1 MAFLAHCMADVTSFN
16 SCPLSS
22 TYVKLMDET
31 SPTLKR
37 QKDEQDYT
45 TAPSNDNRTTA
56 TMDTSKKALE
66 ESAAITDDD
75 AETGSGSNHNDDNDD
90 DNNSKKESAASISP
104 PESSPPSIKKLF
116 QMSGPEMPMLVVAM
130 VLMFVSETTS
140 LVLPLIMANAYDVL
154 VDESLNS
161 GQRMSEINRYMVLT
175 LIIYAAGLVAQYF
188 RAAILGVI
196 GERMVARMRYQLFGS
211 ILRQEIAFFDEHKS
225 GELVSRLGS
234 DTTLLQQVI
243 AMSIPEALV
252 GVIKTVVSIGLMF
265 WISPKLAGVSIG
277 SVFCIFI
284 VATPLGQLLAKI
296 SKAYQDV
303 LGEAQTYSTEA
314 FGSMR
319 TVQSFAAEEKELYR
333 FGTRIGNPDAC
344 PWWWPKQEMSTYR
357 AGFFKALTTAAFFV
371 TIFGVGFGSLYICL
385 WYGFYLVNEME
396 MSLGDLTA
404 FQSYIFTIGFGLGAA
419 ASHIAKIFEGIG
431 ASGRVFY
438 LLDRVPLIPEPV
450 KDKDNIPPPLEPESI
465 EGSIELKDVD
475 FSYPSRP
482 GVRVLNQFSLKI
494 PSDTTT
500 ALVGGSGSGKSTV
513 VALLQRFYDV
523 NSGGI
528 YLDGN
533 NITDLNLQW
542 LRRHIGYVQQEPQLF
557 GMTIKENLLYGVDRD
572 VSQEEMENA
581 CRDANAHDF
590 IVTWPEGYNTLVGE
604 RGVKLSGGQKQR
616 ICIARA
622 LLTNCRILLLDEAT
636 SALDSE
642 SEHLVQEAINKAIL
656 GRTVVIVAHRLS
668 TIQKADQIVVMS
680 DHKIVDVGTHEE
692 LLNGCTKYQD
702 LIKRQSLFVRDVSQ
716 LSVNNEELLQS
727 DGSLGFV
734 NNA

>member
-1 MAFLAHCMADVTSFN
+1 MD
-16 SCPLSS
+16 SS
-22 TYVKLMDET
+22 N
-31 SPTLKR
+31 
-37 QKDEQDYT
+37 KD
-45 TAPSNDNRTTA
+45 P
-56 TMDTSKKALE
+56 E
-66 ESAAITDDD
+66 ESVTNTD
-75 AETGSGSNHNDDNDD
+75 AEVGSNHKFDHDD
-90 DNNSKKESAASISP
+90 DNNSTNESVSSP
-104 PESSPPSIKKLF
+104 SHESSTPSLKKLF
-116 QMSGPEMPMLVVAM
+116 QMSGPEMPMLFVSMLLMVA
-130 VLMFVSETTS
+130 SETTS
-140 LVLPLIMANAYDVL
+140 LVLPLILANAYDVL
-154 VDESLNS
+154 VDQSLNS
-161 GQRMSEINRYMVLT
+161 DQRMSEINQYMTLT
-175 LIIYAAGLVAQYF
+175 LIIYAAGLVAGYF

-211 ILRQEIAFFDEHKS
+211 ILKQEIAFFDEHKS

-243 AMSIPEALV
+243 SMSIPEALV

-277 SVFCIFI
+277 SVFLIFI
-284 VATPLGQLLAKI
+284 VVAPLGQLLAKL

-303 LGEAQTYSTEA
+303 LSEAQTYSTEA

-319 TVQSFAAEEKELYR
+319 TVQSFAAEKKEHDR

-344 PWWWPKQEMSTYR
+344 PWWWPKQETSTYR
-357 AGFFKALTTAAFFV
+357 SGFFKALTTAAFFV

-385 WYGFYLVNEME
+385 WYGFFLVNEME
-396 MSLGDLTA
+396 MTLGDLTA
-404 FQSYIFTIGFGLGAA
+404 FQSYIFTIGFGLGASA
-419 ASHIAKIFEGIG
+419 THIAKIFEGIG

-438 LLDRVPLIPEPV
+438 LLNRIPLIPEPV
-450 KDKDNIPPPLEPESI
+450 NEESNLPPPLEPEFI
-465 EGSIELKDVD
+465 EGNIELKHVE

-482 GVRVLNQFSLKI
+482 EVKVLDQFSLKI
-494 PSDTTT
+494 PSNTTT

-542 LRRHIGYVQQEPQLF
+542 LRRQIGYVQQEPQLF
-557 GMTIKENLLYGVDRD
+557 GMSIKENLLYGVDRT
-572 VSQEEMENA
+572 VSQEEMEKA

-622 LLTNCRILLLDEAT
+622 LLTNCRLLLLDEAT

-642 SEHLVQEAINKAIL
+642 SEHLVQEAINKAIV
-656 GRTVVIVAHRLS
+656 GRTVIIVAHRLS
-668 TIQKADQIVVMS
+668 TIQQADQIVVMS

-692 LLNGCTKYQD
+692 LLNRCSKYQD
-702 LIKRQSLFVRDVSQ
+702 LIKRQSMFIRDVSQ
-716 LSVNNEELLQS
+716 LDLSVNE
-727 DGSLGFV
+727 
-734 NNA
+734 

>member
-1 MAFLAHCMADVTSFN
+1 MQSNIHSEHNMNPTSTMEAN
-16 SCPLSS
+16 
-22 TYVKLMDET
+22 KE
-31 SPTLKR
+31 
-37 QKDEQDYT
+37 KDPE
-45 TAPSNDNRTTA
+45 
-56 TMDTSKKALE
+56 K
-66 ESAAITDDD
+66 SAAMTD
-75 AETGSGSNHNDDNDD
+75 AETGSMKKEDNASEETKDDEQQ
-90 DNNSKKESAASISP
+90 SKKSTTLSP
-104 PESSPPSIKKLF
+104 PASSPPSLKRLF
-116 QMSGPEMPMLVVAM
+116 QMAGPELSMLILAIF
-130 VLMFVSETTS
+130 LMIASETTN
-140 LVLPLIMANAYDVL
+140 LVLPLIVANAYDVL
-154 VDESLNS
+154 VDESLDS
-161 GQRMSEINRYMVLT
+161 SERMGEINRFMAVA
-175 LIIYAAGLVAQYF
+175 LIIYAAGLVAGYL

-211 ILRQEIAFFDEHKS
+211 ILHQELAFFDEHKS

-243 AMSIPEALV
+243 SMSFPEALV

-277 SVFCIFI
+277 SVFCIFV
-284 VATPLGQLLAKI
+284 VAAPLGQLLGKL

-319 TVQSFAAEEKELYR
+319 TVQSFAAEEKELQR
-333 FGTRIGNPDAC
+333 FGTRIGDPDKC
-344 PWWWPKQEMSTYR
+344 RWWWPQNETSTYR
-357 AGFFKALTTAAFFV
+357 TGFFKALTTASFFV

-385 WYGFYLVNEME
+385 LYGFYLVNEME
-396 MSLGDLTA
+396 MTLGDLTA
-404 FQSYIFTIGFGLGAA
+404 FQSYIFTIGFGLGSA
-419 ASHIAKIFEGIG
+419 ASHIAKIFEGLG

-450 KDKDNIPPPLEPESI
+450 TDEKKHSPLEPKEI
-465 EGSIELKDVD
+465 TGDMELRNVD

-482 GVRVLNQFSLKI
+482 GVKVLDNFSLKI
-494 PSDTTT
+494 PSNTTT
-500 ALVGGSGSGKSTV
+500 ALVGSSGSGKSTV

-533 NITDLNLQW
+533 NITNLNLQW
-542 LRRHIGYVQQEPQLF
+542 LRRHVGYVQQEPQLF
-557 GMTIKENLLYGVDRD
+557 GMSIKENLLYGVNREI
-572 VSQEEMENA
+572 SQEEVESA

-590 IVTWPEGYNTLVGE
+590 IVSWPEGYDSLVGE

-642 SEHLVQEAINKAIL
+642 SEHLVQEAINKAIV

-668 TIQKADQIVVMS
+668 TIQRADQIVVMS
-680 DHKIVDVGTHEE
+680 NHKIVDVGTHEE
-692 LLNGCTKYQD
+692 LLSGCSKYQD
-702 LIKRQSLFVRDVSQ
+702 LIKRQSMFVRDLSQ
-716 LSVNNEELLQS
+716 LDLDNS
-727 DGSLGFV
+727 DYR
-734 NNA
+734 

>member
-1 MAFLAHCMADVTSFN
+1 MTISMDA
-16 SCPLSS
+16 SS
-22 TYVKLMDET
+22 
-31 SPTLKR
+31 
-37 QKDEQDYT
+37 KD
-45 TAPSNDNRTTA
+45 P
-56 TMDTSKKALE
+56 E
-66 ESAAITDDD
+66 ESLGITD
-75 AETGSGSNHNDDNDD
+75 AETGSIKKDEEMVSNETDD
-90 DNNSKKESAASISP
+90 DEHSKKSSVPSP
-104 PESSPPSIKKLF
+104 PESSPPSLKRLF
-116 QMSGPEMPMLVVAM
+116 QMAGPELFMLVVAIF
-130 VLMFVSETTS
+130 LMIASEVTN
-140 LVLPLIMANAYDVL
+140 LVLPLIVANAYDVL
-154 VDESLNS
+154 VDEALNS
-161 GQRMSEINRYMVLT
+161 AERMTEINRFMGVALA
-175 LIIYAAGLVAQYF
+175 IYAAGLVGGYL

-196 GERMVARMRYQLFGS
+196 GERMVARLRYKLFGS
-211 ILRQEIAFFDEHKS
+211 ILKQEIAFFDEHKS

-243 AMSIPEALV
+243 SMSIPEALV

-277 SVFCIFI
+277 SVFLIFI
-284 VATPLGQLLAKI
+284 VAAPLGQLLGKF

-319 TVQSFAAEEKELYR
+319 TVQSFAAENKELNR
-333 FGTRIGNPDAC
+333 FGKRIGDPDAC
-344 PWWWPKQEMSTYR
+344 PWWWPKQEKSTYR
-357 AGFFKALTTAAFFV
+357 AGFFKALTTASFFV

-396 MSLGDLTA
+396 MTLGDLTA

-450 KDKDNIPPPLEPESI
+450 KDIDAPPPIEPEHI
-465 EGSIELKDVD
+465 QGEIELRNVV

-482 GVRVLNQFSLKI
+482 EVKVLDDFSLKI
-494 PSDTTT
+494 ASNTTT
-500 ALVGGSGSGKSTV
+500 ALVGHSGSGKSTV

-523 NSGGI
+523 SSGGI
-528 YLDGN
+528 FLDGN
-533 NITDLNLQW
+533 NITDVNLQW

-557 GMTIKENLLYGVDRD
+557 GMSIRENLLYGVDREI
-572 VSQEEMENA
+572 SQDELEKA

-590 IVTWPEGYNTLVGE
+590 IVSWPEGYETLVGE

-642 SEHLVQEAINKAIL
+642 SEHLVQEAINKAIV

-668 TIQKADQIVVMS
+668 TIQRADQIVVMS
-680 DHKIVDVGTHEE
+680 NHKIVDVGTHEQ
-692 LLNGCTKYQD
+692 LLNGCSKYQD
-702 LIKRQSLFVRDVSQ
+702 LIKRQSMFVQDVSQ
-716 LSVNNEELLQS
+716 LDHSVKAN
-727 DGSLGFV
+727 
-734 NNA
+734 